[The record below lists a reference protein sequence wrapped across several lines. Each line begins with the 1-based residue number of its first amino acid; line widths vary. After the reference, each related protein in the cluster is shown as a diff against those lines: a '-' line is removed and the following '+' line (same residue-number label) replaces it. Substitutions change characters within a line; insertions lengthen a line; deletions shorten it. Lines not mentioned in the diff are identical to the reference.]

1 MPEKTAWVRT
11 LGAEVQYVGSEP
23 YETRCLSAG
32 SGDKPPL
39 LLLSGIGGHVES
51 YLKNVVPLAEKFD
64 NREVIAIDYIGHGFS
79 SAPEDLDYTLEDYAD
94 QVEYVLDQ
102 LGYESAHVHGESL
115 GGMVSAWMGINRPHR
130 TETIG
135 LNTPAGLLQ
144 LDPPTVTEQDKA
156 ETQEQLQDLA
166 DRTMEMLDA
175 GVTRETV
182 RRRLDWLFVNE
193 TPSDELVEIRYQ
205 IYKQDQVQEVMPQI
219 YQSTLIDDF
228 HLWSR
233 EEVENLDVPV
243 LFIYSSH
250 NPGAPA
256 SAAEFATDMMPTSEY
271 HLYEHSAHWPQW
283 EEAKQYNEDTA
294 TFVDEYGQ

>member
-1 MPEKTAWVRT
+1 MPEETAWVRT
-11 LGAEVQYVGSEP
+11 LGAELEYVGDDP
-23 YETRCLSAG
+23 YRTRCLRAG
-32 SGDKPPL
+32 SGDEPPL
-39 LLLSGIGGHVES
+39 ILLSGIGGHVES
-51 YLKNVVPLAEKFD
+51 YLKNVVPLAEQFD
-64 NREVIAIDYIGHGFS
+64 DREVIAIDYIGHGFS
-79 SAPEDLDYTLEDYAD
+79 SAPEDFEYTLEDYSD
-94 QVEYVLDQ
+94 QVEHLLEE

-115 GGMVSAWMGINRPHR
+115 GGMVSAYMGINRPHL

-144 LDPPTVTEQDKA
+144 LDPPSVTEADKA
-156 ETQEQLQDLA
+156 DTQEKLEDLT

-193 TPSDELVEIRYQ
+193 TPSDELVEIRYR

-243 LFIYSSH
+243 LFIYSAH
-250 NPGAPA
+250 NPGAPEK
-256 SAAEFATDMMPTSEY
+256 AARFATDLMPTVKY

-283 EEAKQYNEDTA
+283 EEADKYNDDTA
-294 TFVDEYGQ
+294 AFVKEYGQ